1 MMSKYTGDESTVTST
16 KLLNYKRVVRVSD
29 AVAPS
34 TMFQKMKGD
43 SSTDIS
49 DKVLF
54 IIRSRCLN
62 RNEFSYYYFY
72 VKCIYV
78 CR

>member
-34 TMFQKMKGD
+34 TMFQRMKGD
-43 SSTDIS
+43 SNTDTS
-49 DKVLF
+49 DKVFELVEL
-54 IIRSRCLN
+54 RT
-62 RNEFSYYYFY
+62 YT
-72 VKCIYV
+72 K
-78 CR
+78 